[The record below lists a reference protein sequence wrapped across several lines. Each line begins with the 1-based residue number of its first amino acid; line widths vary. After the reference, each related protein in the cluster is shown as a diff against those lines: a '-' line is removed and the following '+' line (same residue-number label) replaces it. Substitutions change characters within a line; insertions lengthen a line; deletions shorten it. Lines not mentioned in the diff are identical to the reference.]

1 MLHILLRWF
10 YCLPIP
16 QALILLLFFS
26 FLFLFLRQKQGK
38 KRFWRLGIFA
48 FALIWLLF
56 IAAVTLMS
64 RSLSESP
71 MAPVLIPFH
80 SYFLAFTGEN
90 RELLRSNFMNIALFY
105 PAGLVVCELLPMKWR
120 SGKKLFFVCALFLLL
135 SAGIEFCQFYYALGW
150 AETDDVIHN
159 VLGAL
164 TGALICTKGI
174 KSENTTSVEDDVN

>member
-1 MLHILLRWF
+1 MLHTLLRWF

-80 SYFLAFTGEN
+80 SYFLAFTGGN
-90 RELLRSNFMNIALFY
+90 RELLRSNFMNVALFF
-105 PAGLVVCELLPMKWR
+105 PAGLVICELLPKGWR
-120 SGKKLFFVCALFLLL
+120 CRKKLFFIGVLSLFL
-135 SAGIEFCQFYYALGW
+135 SAGIEFCQFCFALGQ

-159 VLGAL
+159 VLGAV
-164 TGALICTKGI
+164 TGALVCAIDFKTE
-174 KSENTTSVEDDVN
+174 STTSAEDDLN

>member
-1 MLHILLRWF
+1 MLHTLLRWF

-80 SYFLAFTGEN
+80 SYFLAFTGGN
-90 RELLRSNFMNIALFY
+90 RELLRSNFMNVALFY
-105 PAGLVVCELLPMKWR
+105 PAGLVICELLPKGWR
-120 SGKKLFFVCALFLLL
+120 CRKKLFFIGVLFLSL
-135 SAGIEFCQFYYALGW
+135 SAGIEFCQFCFALGQ

-159 VLGAL
+159 VLGAI
-164 TGALICTKGI
+164 TGALVCAIDFKTE
-174 KSENTTSVEDDVN
+174 STTSAEDDSN